1 MDHNLTFTFSPVLGP
16 LLLHVRSSRVRRPPT
31 LVPPGGRPL
40 LPRHH
45 LLLPLLPLL
54 SRATQQ
60 AGRQLADGGELDSRV
75 NITSCIEGVLVHSRR
90 YLCLLHRLC
99 RHACQ
104 LQRKRRW
111 GLAVLDWR
119 QHCCWGEFFLQ
130 LADVEWCTVSGKK
143 FMLSLPLTYGRC
155 NWASKVLSVRGRFI
169 FSGDMTCS
177 WDDICTSCSWKQLLS
192 PSVHLEVTYPIQSQH
207 FLLPPLCFSSCG
219 IWN

>member
-16 LLLHVRSSRVRRPPT
+16 LLLHVWSSRVRRPPT

-75 NITSCIEGVLVHSRR
+75 NITSWIVGVLVHSRR

-119 QHCCWGEFFLQ
+119 QHCRWGEFFLQ

-143 FMLSLPLTYGRC
+143 FMLSFGISVEANPWHMDVVIEQARC
-155 NWASKVLSVRGRFI
+155 FQ
-169 FSGDMTCS
+169 SGEDLFFLETWRVAGM
-177 WDDICTSCSWKQLLS
+177 I
-192 PSVHLEVTYPIQSQH
+192 SVHHAAE
-207 FLLPPLCFSSCG
+207 SSSFPRRFT
-219 IWN
+219 

>member
-1 MDHNLTFTFSPVLGP
+1 MCKLAKYVRSCVVFLKFLHKWQIFYTTAGRDGRDRFQVWYLTFTFSPVLGP

-75 NITSCIEGVLVHSRR
+75 NITSWIVGVLVHSRR

-119 QHCCWGEFFLQ
+119 QHCRWGEFFLQ
-130 LADVEWCTVSGKK
+130 LADVEWCTVHAFFRKNSWRK
-143 FMLSLPLTYGRC
+143 PLT
-155 NWASKVLSVRGRFI
+155 
-169 FSGDMTCS
+169 
-177 WDDICTSCSWKQLLS
+177 
-192 PSVHLEVTYPIQSQH
+192 
-207 FLLPPLCFSSCG
+207 
-219 IWN
+219 